1 MYVQRIVYEGCCSF
15 QDVSALGSAQA
26 DSLFNLTQNYYLI
39 ISEDPTAEKNDL
51 PLLEK

>member
-39 ISEDPTAEKNDL
+39 ISEESAEDKSDL
-51 PLLEK
+51 PLSEN